1 MKRFPRWLA
10 LGVARLDYGLALPLL
25 ASLPRWLARPL
36 WILRGCVNYAMDW
49 DWRTLSLGHGYVRE
63 ATQYAMAQLRAQAG
77 TRTLPRRL
85 TLRRFVCMS
94 REEVEAARLPHL
106 DRTTIQARI
115 TGLEHL
121 LRARDHQQG
130 VVLLTAH
137 FDSLYVGLAALA
149 QAGLRVNLM
158 STRLTNDAMVPPAIS
173 RHFVTKIAALNRL
186 LAPGQV
192 IHVEENMRF
201 FVSALRRGEIVV
213 IACDGPS
220 TSQDRSQP
228 VDFLGARRLMASGPQ
243 FLARA
248 GNAPLALYTCQEGP
262 GGQFAVEITEPASL
276 EEGGLQRAYT
286 ALEGHLLAHPWQWW
300 AADLYRTYVGADAPT
315 RAS

>member
-1 MKRFPRWLA
+1 MKPFPRWLA
-10 LGVARLDYGLALPLL
+10 RGVARLDYGWALPLL
-25 ASLPRWLARPL
+25 ARLPHWLARPL

-63 ATQYAMAQLRAQAG
+63 ATEHAMAQLRVQAG
-77 TRTLPRRL
+77 SHASPQRL

-94 REEVEAARLPHL
+94 REEVQAARLSRL
-106 DRTTIQARI
+106 DRATIDARI

-121 LRARDHQQG
+121 LKARDRQQG
-130 VVLLTAH
+130 VVLMTAH

-158 STRLTNDAMVPPAIS
+158 STKLTDDAMVPPAIS
-173 RHFVTKIAALNRL
+173 RHFATKAAALNRL
-186 LAPGQV
+186 LAPGKV
-192 IHVEENMRF
+192 THFEDSMRF

-228 VDFLGARRLMASGPQ
+228 VDFLGERRLMASGPQ

-248 GNAPLALYTCQEGP
+248 GAAALALYTCQEGP
-262 GGQFAVEITEPASL
+262 HGHFAVEITEPASL
-276 EEGGLQRAYT
+276 DDGGLQRAYT

-300 AADLYRTYVGADAPT
+300 AADLYRTYVPADVTA
-315 RAS
+315 A

>member
-1 MKRFPRWLA
+1 MKQFPRWLA
-10 LGVARLDYGLALPLL
+10 RGVAQLDYGLAVPLL
-25 ASLPRWLARPL
+25 AWLPRWLARPL
-36 WILRGCVNYAMDW
+36 WILRGCINYAMDW

-63 ATQYAMAQLRAQAG
+63 ATQHAMGQLRAQAG
-77 TRTLPRRL
+77 AHDLPRRL

-94 REEVEAARLPHL
+94 REEVEAIRLTRL
-106 DRTTIQARI
+106 DRTTIKARI

-121 LRARDHQQG
+121 LKARDRQQG

-158 STRLTNDAMVPPAIS
+158 STRLTDDATVPPAIS
-173 RHFVTKIAALNRL
+173 RHFATKIAALNRL
-186 LAPGQV
+186 LAPAQV
-192 IHVEENMRF
+192 VHVEGSMRF
-201 FVSALRRGEIVV
+201 FVNALRKGEIVV

-243 FLARA
+243 FLAKA
-248 GNAPLALYTCQEGP
+248 GNAPLALYTCKEGP
-262 GGQFAVEITEPASL
+262 MGQYAVEITEPTSL
-276 EEGGLQRAYT
+276 EGGGLQRAYT
-286 ALEGHLLAHPWQWW
+286 ALEGHLLTDPWRWW
-300 AADLYRTYVGADAPT
+300 AADLYRTYVGADASNS
-315 RAS
+315 AS